1 MGKNRNQQR
10 LSIKDF
16 HRFMRGPF
24 ENHIRKAFKSHHIFC
39 EADLQSFAWRRIK
52 LFLEKHEERKGKF
65 RVLNKPF
72 LRDCGTYRD
81 LVVFRRTTPWAVIEL
96 KESRIMRRERC
107 RPGAQEVDRC
117 QGRASSQARISCLCS
132 TIRRQTSTAWAERQE
147 RRLLFLRGSDCPGA
161 GDDQSRNKRVDAA
174 VQGLVQVRSEAG
186 LTCAKQVQS
195 SCVGSRTRPRI
206 TQGFFCGIR
215 VGAFPSSGTQS

>member
-96 KESRIMRRERC
+96 KESRIMRE
-107 RPGAQEVDRC
+107 
-117 QGRASSQARISCLCS
+117 S
-132 TIRRQTSTAWAERQE
+132 
-147 RRLLFLRGSDCPGA
+147 
-161 GDDQSRNKRVDAA
+161 AA
-174 VQGLVQVRSEAG
+174 VQERKKLIDAKAVLHPKRGYLVYVARYGDKRALHGPKGKKGGYFFFEVPIVLEQAMTKAEIKEWTRQFRAWSKYVV
-186 LTCAKQVQS
+186 KQV
-195 SCVGSRTRPRI
+195 
-206 TQGFFCGIR
+206 
-215 VGAFPSSGTQS
+215 